1 MLLLLTLVEIPPR
14 CRSDPRVPSY
24 RCRWVCARG
33 LGCQQNQRGTVHAHA
48 DLHSRRP
55 RPRVIF
61 FTPFATHTRVEIKR
75 PRACPWRWTMCST
88 QIMTH

>member
-24 RCRWVCARG
+24 RCRWARHV
-33 LGCQQNQRGTVHAHA
+33 GCHQNQRGTVDVHA

-55 RPRVIF
+55 ALVCF
-61 FTPFATHTRVEIKR
+61 
-75 PRACPWRWTMCST
+75 
-88 QIMTH
+88 